1 MKINKKELEELIFQS
16 VDQINSM
23 LPNDSH
29 LTKQIESVLIGGG
42 GVYDSLSILNFLVTL
57 EEKLVNKYGKEIVLI
72 DEEILADQEGP
83 YKNLE
88 SLMERI
94 LELTADL

>member
-1 MKINKKELEELIFQS
+1 MFWIQIKTKKTNLLLINK
-16 VDQINSM
+16 
-23 LPNDSH
+23 
-29 LTKQIESVLIGGG
+29 
-42 GVYDSLSILNFLVTL
+42 
-57 EEKLVNKYGKEIVLI
+57 KLVNKYGKEIVLI